1 MTGSAQVCDNCGMND
16 SNTNQIPSTIDPNFP
31 SLVGYMDDEGLRDLI
46 RNHTMNE
53 ASQIEAAFN
62 TIETAMILIHRNA
75 EISSKAA
82 ILEAITTIWDNS
94 RDLAFD
100 ED

>member
-1 MTGSAQVCDNCGMND
+1 MMQNEPQNLDTLFPMLIAYLDDAQ
-16 SNTNQIPSTIDPNFP
+16 F
-31 SLVGYMDDEGLRDLI
+31 RDLI

-53 ASQIEAAFN
+53 ASQIEHAFDA
-62 TIETAMILIHRNA
+62 IETAMILIHRNA
-75 EISSKAA
+75 EISSKSA

>member
-1 MTGSAQVCDNCGMND
+1 MMQND
-16 SNTNQIPSTIDPNFP
+16 APHQMLIAYLDQTEYD
-31 SLVGYMDDEGLRDLI
+31 DLI
-46 RNHTMNE
+46 RNHTTNE
-53 ASQIEAAFN
+53 ANAIEAAFDA
-62 TIETAMILIHRNA
+62 IETAMILIHRNA
-75 EISSKAA
+75 EISSKTA

>member
-1 MTGSAQVCDNCGMND
+1 MMQNETPHQMLESYLDK
-16 SNTNQIPSTIDPNFP
+16 TE
-31 SLVGYMDDEGLRDLI
+31 YDELI
-46 RNHTMNE
+46 RNHTSNE
-53 ASQIEAAFN
+53 ANAIESAFDA
-62 TIETAMILIHRNA
+62 IETAMILIHRNA
-75 EISSKAA
+75 EISSKTA

>member
-1 MTGSAQVCDNCGMND
+1 MNQKTPKPQNPQTLD
-16 SNTNQIPSTIDPNFP
+16 DLFP
-31 SLVGYMDDEGLRDLI
+31 MLIAYLDQTEFTDLI

-53 ASQIEAAFN
+53 ASQIEHAFDA
-62 TIETAMILIHRNA
+62 IETAMILIHRNA
-75 EISSKAA
+75 EISSKSA
-82 ILEAITTIWDNS
+82 IHDAINTIWDNS

>member
-1 MTGSAQVCDNCGMND
+1 MTGSAQVCDNGGMND
-16 SNTNQIPSTIDPNFP
+16 SNTQMPSTIDSNFP